1 MLSLTLCV
9 HVYVCVVCVYVRA
22 YNLTYCMG
30 VLYNMH
36 CVIFCNVH
44 IQITGCIVLL
54 ALAVYTRSPAA
65 YEALRN
71 FKLLQLPSVRSLKF
85 YIDANLES
93 AGDSIP
99 RLKESRKQ
107 YLELVAEKKNEVDMS
122 TGTCTCTVFTL
133 DTKEGPL

>member
-1 MLSLTLCV
+1 MCT
-9 HVYVCVVCVYVRA
+9 
-22 YNLTYCMG
+22 
-30 VLYNMH
+30 
-36 CVIFCNVH
+36 F
-44 IQITGCIVLL
+44 L

-99 RLKESRKQ
+99 RLKVENNTWRW
-107 YLELVAEKKNEVDMS
+107 LKKRMKLMQHYV
-122 TGTCTCTVFTL
+122 
-133 DTKEGPL
+133 

>member
-1 MLSLTLCV
+1 MCT
-9 HVYVCVVCVYVRA
+9 
-22 YNLTYCMG
+22 
-30 VLYNMH
+30 
-36 CVIFCNVH
+36 F
-44 IQITGCIVLL
+44 L

-65 YEALRN
+65 YEALCN

-107 YLELVAEKKNEVDMS
+107 YLEMVEEKKNEVDAS
-122 TGTCTCTVFTL
+122 TGTLCVIITC
-133 DTKEGPL
+133 KK

>member
-1 MLSLTLCV
+1 MCT
-9 HVYVCVVCVYVRA
+9 
-22 YNLTYCMG
+22 
-30 VLYNMH
+30 
-36 CVIFCNVH
+36 F
-44 IQITGCIVLL
+44 L

-85 YIDANLES
+85 YINANLES

-107 YLELVAEKKNEVDMS
+107 YLVMIEEKKEVDAS
-122 TGTCTCTVFTL
+122 TGTLCVIITC
-133 DTKEGPL
+133 KM